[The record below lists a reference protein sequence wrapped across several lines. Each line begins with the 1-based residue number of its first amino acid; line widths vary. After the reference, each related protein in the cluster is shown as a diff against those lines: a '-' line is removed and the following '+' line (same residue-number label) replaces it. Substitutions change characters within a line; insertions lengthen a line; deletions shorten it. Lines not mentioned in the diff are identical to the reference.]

1 MELSLK
7 SNYRFSGLLK
17 QSKEKDI
24 EFESYLNQTAEE
36 ATHLAKIWENVVKS
50 ILKNGSVNA
59 EENLLWSKLVE
70 RPEWTIYSKNIPKSR
85 LERFIERISDFSGKS
100 SSEGMDYAIC
110 RIGLLLQ
117 RKSLSKDMVEEDLKR
132 IKDVRF
138 FDKDNQSG
146 KKITVLDSISILN
159 KEAEAINAIW
169 LEFKAAQEN
178 ASTQKQPGLFSRLS
192 KMLFLKKITED
203 HHIKEF
209 RDRYSNAS
217 GLDVTE
223 EFLRSRSVYAVF
235 DLKNRM
241 RGGFVLGNINPY
253 RTIEMFAGES
263 NRKKLYDFIEGTSY
277 CELNCLWLSVKY
289 RKGFLCYWFW
299 ILFAFKVSMQKES
312 MLIYGTVAKTLAD
325 IYGYPRKSKL
335 LHSEDLMFKNKK
347 RTHWIFIDART
358 DFFVGVLE
366 TFIYK
371 YRNNGKKPV
380 VYKRVPLSASVI

>member
-7 SNYRFSGLLK
+7 SNYRFSNIRK
-17 QSKEKDI
+17 QSNEKDI
-24 EFESYLNQTAEE
+24 QFENYLNQTAEE
-36 ATHLAKIWENVVKS
+36 ATHLAKVWENVARS
-50 ILKNGSVNA
+50 ILKNESVNA
-59 EENLLWSKLVE
+59 ESNLLWSKFVE
-70 RPEWTIYSKNIPKSR
+70 RPEWTIYSKNIPTSR
-85 LERFIERISDFSGKS
+85 LEKFIERISDFSGKS

-117 RKSLSKDMVEEDLKR
+117 RNSLSKDMVEEDLKR
-132 IKDVRF
+132 IKEVRY
-138 FDKDNQSG
+138 FDKDNQPAN
-146 KKITVLDSISILN
+146 KITLLSSIAIVN

-169 LEFKAAQEN
+169 LEFKASQE
-178 ASTQKQPGLFSRLS
+178 SVIRQKQPGFFSRLS
-192 KMLFLKKITED
+192 RMLFLKKITEE
-203 HHIKEF
+203 HQIKEF
-209 RDRYSNAS
+209 KDRYNTAS
-217 GLDVTE
+217 GLNVTE

-253 RTIEMFAGES
+253 RTIEVFAGES

-335 LHSEDLMFKNKK
+335 LHTEDLMFKNKV
-347 RTHWIFIDART
+347 RTHWIFIGART

-371 YRNNGKKPV
+371 SRNNGKKPV
-380 VYKRVPLSASVI
+380 VYKRVPLSATIN